1 MNFLN
6 VTKLKSI
13 TMGVLLSRSL
23 KTIAVFVLMG
33 ITPVINGQAT
43 LNDVKS
49 SFNQA
54 VQMEKVDPQTAIS
67 SYENV
72 VELAD
77 QVGGEEAE
85 QIKEQAQDRI
95 PKMYYEAAKKLAGA
109 RDYEGSVEM
118 LDASIE
124 AYNAL
129 DDSRNAARSQRTVL
143 SIRGVQ
149 ASTAINEGNYNEA
162 LGFYDDALQR
172 DPNYAKAYLG
182 KLVIYDKME
191 DTGKMEEVAVTGLRI
206 AEQERDNRTAGD
218 IKKVMRGFY
227 FNNAQTAMA
236 AKDYADAERNLKNS
250 IEYGNINTIVQY
262 QLGLAL
268 KGQEKWSEAVQS
280 FNEALELETGGAED
294 KAKIYFELGGAYQ
307 ALGQDTRACENYQNA
322 LYGEFKEAAQYQI
335 DNVLECNG

>member
-1 MNFLN
+1 
-6 VTKLKSI
+6 
-13 TMGVLLSRSL
+13 MGVLLSRSL
-23 KTIAVFVLMG
+23 RFVAVLILMG
-33 ITPVINGQAT
+33 VTPLIYGQAT

-54 VQMEKVDPQTAIS
+54 LQIEKADPQTAIS
-67 SYENV
+67 SYEYV
-72 VELAD
+72 IELAD

-85 QIKEQAQDRI
+85 KIKEQALGRI

-109 RDYEGSVEM
+109 KDYEGSVEM

-124 AYNAL
+124 AYNAMG
-129 DDSRNAARSQRTVL
+129 DRRNAARSQRTIL

-149 ASTAINEGNYNEA
+149 ASTAINEGNYTEA

-182 KLVIYDKME
+182 KLVIYNEME
-191 DTGKMEEVAVTGLRI
+191 DPARMEEVAVTGLQV
-206 AEQERDNRTAGD
+206 AEQERDTRTAGD

-236 AKDYADAERNLKNS
+236 SQDYAAAERNLKNS
-250 IEYGNINTIVQY
+250 IEYGNSNVIVHY

-268 KGQEKWSEAVQS
+268 KGQEKWDEAVQS
-280 FNEALELETGGAED
+280 FNEALEMETGGAED

-307 ALGQDTRACENYQNA
+307 ALGQNTKACESYKNA
-322 LYGEFKEAAQYQI
+322 LFGEFKEAAQYQI
-335 DNVLECNG
+335 ENVLACNG

>member
-23 KTIAVFVLMG
+23 KIVAVFILMG
-33 ITPVINGQAT
+33 ITPVLYGQVT

-54 VQMEKVDPQTAIS
+54 LQMEKADPQTAIG

-72 VELAD
+72 IELAD

-85 QIKEQAQDRI
+85 QIKEQAQSRI

-109 RDYEGSVEM
+109 KDYEGSVEM

-129 DDSRNAARSQRTVL
+129 GEGRNAARSQRTIL

-149 ASTAINEGNYNEA
+149 ASTAINEGNYSEA

-172 DPNYAKAYLG
+172 DPNYSKAYLG

-191 DTGKMEEVAVTGLRI
+191 DASKMEEIAVTGLMV
-206 AEQERDNRTAGD
+206 AEQARDNRTAGD

-236 AKDYADAERNLKNS
+236 SQDYAAAERNLKNS
-250 IEYGNINTIVQY
+250 IEYGNSNTIVYY

-268 KGQEKWSEAVQS
+268 KGQEKWNEAVES
-280 FNEALELETGGAED
+280 FSEALEMETGGAED
-294 KAKIYFELGGAYQ
+294 KAKIYFELGNAYQ
-307 ALGQDTRACENYQNA
+307 ALGQDTQACENYKNA